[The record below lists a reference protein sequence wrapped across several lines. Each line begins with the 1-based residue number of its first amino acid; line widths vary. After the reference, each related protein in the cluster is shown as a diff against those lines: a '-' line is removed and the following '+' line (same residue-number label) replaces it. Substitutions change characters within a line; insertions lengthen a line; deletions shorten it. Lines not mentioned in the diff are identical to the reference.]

1 MSLDI
6 EATSVP
12 VMQKLEEKA
21 KKSPDP
27 KPDKKMRS
35 RWSWLKFGLPVLVIL
50 LGSGGFGQQILT
62 SINSE
67 SANKS
72 QADLLTQSVDRK
84 TIPMGVTRI

>member
-27 KPDKKMRS
+27 KPEKKIGW
-35 RWSWLKFGLPVLVIL
+35 RWSWLKFGLPMIL
-50 LGSGGFGQQILT
+50 LIF
-62 SINSE
+62 
-67 SANKS
+67 AH
-72 QADLLTQSVDRK
+72 
-84 TIPMGVTRI
+84 MGK